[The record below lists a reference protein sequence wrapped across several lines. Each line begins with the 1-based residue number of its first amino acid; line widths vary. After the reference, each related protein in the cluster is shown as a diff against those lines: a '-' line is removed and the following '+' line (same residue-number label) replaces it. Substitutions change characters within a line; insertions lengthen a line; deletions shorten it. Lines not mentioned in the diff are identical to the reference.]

1 MITSPGADLEFLR
14 RLFRRDGLLHA
25 DESPDFLFRLV
36 QAVTPPSF
44 VFSWVRFLTAPLRAL
59 SPTGLFTAT
68 VRFPGYS
75 KRELRGKLIVPG
87 IVDEATDLSGLK
99 SDGQGLIRCC
109 PVCCTD

>member
-14 RLFRRDGLLHA
+14 RLFLRDGLLHA

-75 KRELRGKLIVPG
+75 KRELRG
-87 IVDEATDLSGLK
+87 S
-99 SDGQGLIRCC
+99 
-109 PVCCTD
+109 